1 MGNPFSKATS
11 SGAKTPDITLKLLI
25 SVLPLIH
32 KLSNRLMDVF
42 GKDDEDDEDDER
54 LDYLI
59 NIRTSAIILNISLN
73 IIQNDG
79 KATSFESEIN
89 QLADCLEEIFSSQ
102 LIGDSNLNISTMPT
116 YPRLHAVLKI
126 VSTSYDWELNIIKFF
141 DAQTLEKAAS
151 WDELQS
157 NLRRLTDQLQAYG
170 DNLDM
175 ADEFKYR
182 KVPQEPSKA
191 TYDFISRALGAINC
205 RCHVESERELMWFV
219 GSCKNG
225 TSMSKL
231 GCLCILASRDEAFL
245 HWYELLIHEPSM
257 GQRVVDPS
265 KTAVS
270 TNDAGQGKP
279 DISASDLCVC
289 NFLNEHTEPDSLQ
302 LQIDLHDDR
311 LHPSHFCPDVCIF
324 ESKAQQGQIDL
335 KKLLSCNGK
344 TWTESNKWELNVA
357 LAYGLLYL
365 YSSPSLRWQWRRDNI
380 FFLKSR
386 TENSL
391 QPLLRTTKLQRS
403 EETMDTPL
411 KFHNNPLILELGVI
425 LLEIQLGKRLQY
437 FLEDNRDLTNPN
449 ELYLGAWRVYLKK
462 EPQIMSIPCRNVIQA
477 CLSPRTFEG
486 ENDVYETRAL
496 LFEKIVR
503 PLEKE
508 FLKNLQR
515 RPDINNWEERTTEDY
530 HRPLSVR
537 PSKSQSTYSGSNRQ
551 YQRNNSVPPVQ
562 DLEGIQAPRE
572 RNTDAKLSESFSKKR
587 RSESHDTTREKRVK
601 WGDEAQERSFT
612 KAKTA
617 PFNMIS
623 DKTVS
628 PTSMLSDARE
638 HAIDKRAISDWA
650 KWLKDFTLFRR
661 QILPYP
667 VDHENQQR
675 VRVTVID
682 TGIDG
687 SHPYILSKRWRS
699 KDENA
704 TEPLFCDFAKPDS
717 VRKHDPIDED
727 GHGTFIAGILLQISP
742 DIELSVARIG
752 VTRASIQD
760 DAQIGN
766 KISLVRH
773 SYPFMNKHSSFLI
786 VLWALRP
793 SSMQSTP
800 GRQI

>member
-311 LHPSHFCPDVCIF
+311 LHPSHFVPMYAYLNLKL
-324 ESKAQQGQIDL
+324 SK
-335 KKLLSCNGK
+335 GK
-344 TWTESNKWELNVA
+344 
-357 LAYGLLYL
+357 
-365 YSSPSLRWQWRRDNI
+365 
-380 FFLKSR
+380 
-386 TENSL
+386 
-391 QPLLRTTKLQRS
+391 
-403 EETMDTPL
+403 
-411 KFHNNPLILELGVI
+411 LIL
-425 LLEIQLGKRLQY
+425 
-437 FLEDNRDLTNPN
+437 
-449 ELYLGAWRVYLKK
+449 
-462 EPQIMSIPCRNVIQA
+462 
-477 CLSPRTFEG
+477 
-486 ENDVYETRAL
+486 
-496 LFEKIVR
+496 
-503 PLEKE
+503 
-508 FLKNLQR
+508 
-515 RPDINNWEERTTEDY
+515 
-530 HRPLSVR
+530 
-537 PSKSQSTYSGSNRQ
+537 
-551 YQRNNSVPPVQ
+551 
-562 DLEGIQAPRE
+562 
-572 RNTDAKLSESFSKKR
+572 
-587 RSESHDTTREKRVK
+587 RSSC
-601 WGDEAQERSFT
+601 
-612 KAKTA
+612 
-617 PFNMIS
+617 
-623 DKTVS
+623 
-628 PTSMLSDARE
+628 
-638 HAIDKRAISDWA
+638 HAM
-650 KWLKDFTLFRR
+650 
-661 QILPYP
+661 
-667 VDHENQQR
+667 
-675 VRVTVID
+675 
-682 TGIDG
+682 
-687 SHPYILSKRWRS
+687 
-699 KDENA
+699 
-704 TEPLFCDFAKPDS
+704 
-717 VRKHDPIDED
+717 
-727 GHGTFIAGILLQISP
+727 
-742 DIELSVARIG
+742 
-752 VTRASIQD
+752 
-760 DAQIGN
+760 
-766 KISLVRH
+766 VRH
-773 SYPFMNKHSSFLI
+773 GLNLTSGNLT
-786 VLWALRP
+786 LR
-793 SSMQSTP
+793 SHMVFFISI
-800 GRQI
+800 RRLL